1 MTIHMKRISIQLT
14 FVVFLAMS
22 LTSCQVKTDT
32 KVDTK
37 AEAEKLMQISR
48 DWSKAAVS
56 RNLEETLK
64 YWADDAVI
72 ISAGEPDLKGKDAI
86 RKMVEGGFNDPGFE
100 ISWEPLSAEVS
111 QSGDLGYLLEESK
124 ITLKDSLGNV
134 QSQQFKSVTIWKKDA
149 QGTWKNVVD
158 VMSPK

>member
-1 MTIHMKRISIQLT
+1 MKRISTRLSL
-14 FVVFLAMS
+14 VALLSMS
-22 LTSCQVKTDT
+22 LISCQVKTDLE
-32 KVDTK
+32 VDSK

-56 RNLEETLK
+56 RNVEETLK

-100 ISWEPLSAEVS
+100 ISWEPLSADVS

-134 QSQQFKSVTIWKKDA
+134 QTERFKSVTIWKKDA

>member
-1 MTIHMKRISIQLT
+1 MKRIAIPLY
-14 FVVFLAMS
+14 FVAFLASS
-22 LTSCQVKTDT
+22 LTSCQINTDV
-32 KVDTK
+32 KVDSK

-56 RNLEETLK
+56 RNVEETLR

-72 ISAGEPDLKGKDAI
+72 ISAGEADLKGKDAI
-86 RKMVEGGFNDPGFE
+86 RKMVEGGFSDPGFE

-134 QSQQFKSVTIWKKDA
+134 QSQRFKSVTIWKKDTE
-149 QGTWKNVVD
+149 GTWKNVVD

>member
-1 MTIHMKRISIQLT
+1 MKQISAPLSLVI
-14 FVVFLAMS
+14 FLAIS
-22 LTSCQVKTDT
+22 LASCQMKTEV
-32 KVDTK
+32 KVDSK
-37 AEAEKLMQISR
+37 EEAEKLMQISR

-56 RNLEETLK
+56 RNVEETLK

-72 ISAGEPDLKGKDAI
+72 ISSGEPDLKGKEAI

-100 ISWEPLSAEVS
+100 ISWEPVSAEVS

-124 ITLKDSLGNV
+124 ISLKDSLGNV
-134 QSQQFKSVTIWKKDA
+134 QTQRFKSITIWKKDA

>member
-1 MTIHMKRISIQLT
+1 MKQISAPLSLVI
-14 FVVFLAMS
+14 FLAMS
-22 LTSCQVKTDT
+22 LASCQMKTEV
-32 KVDTK
+32 KVDSK

-48 DWSKAAVS
+48 AWSKAAVS

-100 ISWEPLSAEVS
+100 ISWEPLSADVS

-134 QSQQFKSVTIWKKDA
+134 QTERFKSVTIWKKDA